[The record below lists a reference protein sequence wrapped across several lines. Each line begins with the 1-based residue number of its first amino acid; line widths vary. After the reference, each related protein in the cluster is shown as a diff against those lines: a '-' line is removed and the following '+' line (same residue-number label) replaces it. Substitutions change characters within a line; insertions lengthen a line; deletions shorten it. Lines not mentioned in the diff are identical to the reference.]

1 MTLVE
6 WLSIATLATSSLTL
20 LLVVADRFRR
30 RGLFLSDKPIRY
42 KSMVSGG
49 YEFVVSP
56 RKSFG
61 KMEGV
66 AGDPPKAPGVG
77 DVFETAPIR
86 TVRVHND

>member
-30 RGLFLSDKPIRY
+30 RGLSLSDKPIRY
-42 KSMVSGG
+42 KSTVSGG
-49 YEFVVSP
+49 FQFFTSP
-56 RKSFG
+56 RKAFRE
-61 KMEGV
+61 MEDV
-66 AGDPPKAPGVG
+66 VGDPPKAPGIG
-77 DVFETAPIR
+77 DVLETAPIR

>member
-49 YEFVVSP
+49 YDLVTSRRKAFQGFDGVTSDGTPKYKDEPMIDPSKVV
-56 RKSFG
+56 
-61 KMEGV
+61 
-66 AGDPPKAPGVG
+66 
-77 DVFETAPIR
+77 
-86 TVRVHND
+86 VRVHND